1 MASKRKELVRAVDE
15 KAAESIAKVFFTEP
29 EIIENDT
36 TNKVTTMVQNIGSTV
51 VQGKAMDIARRKLPS
66 YQGPVQND
74 CAKGYVEPEF

>member
-1 MASKRKELVRAVDE
+1 MASKRKELVRAVNE

-29 EIIENDT
+29 EIIENDMA
-36 TNKVTTMVQNIGSTV
+36 NKVTTMVQNIGSIV

-66 YQGPVQND
+66 YQGLAQSD